1 MPRKPKVT
9 TFLTL
14 SAVVGGFVGV
24 LVYFAV
30 RMIESALIWA
40 GLAFIISLVAIST
53 MALIV
58 PESDNDP
65 DKQVLS

>member
-1 MPRKPKVT
+1 MPRKLKVT